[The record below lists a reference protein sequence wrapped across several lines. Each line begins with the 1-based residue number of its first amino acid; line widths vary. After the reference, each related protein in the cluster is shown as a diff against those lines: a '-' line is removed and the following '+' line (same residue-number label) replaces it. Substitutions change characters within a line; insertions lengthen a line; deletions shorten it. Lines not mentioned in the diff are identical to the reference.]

1 MKQEK
6 TRLFVIADPTASH
19 QVALVKALL
28 LAKLADC
35 QIHAFLCVYRKQLE
49 GDNYPSGK
57 DFEQQ
62 TLAEAERWLDEQ
74 LEPCRTAGVP
84 FTKQVVWNSKWHDAA
99 LRAIAKSECDL
110 VIKSSYHHSKSKR
123 FYSSTSDFNLMRH
136 CACPILFT
144 HPTQEWDSNELLACV
159 DLESTDVGHTRLN
172 DVIIRDARAM
182 ANIVGMELHIA
193 AAHQGGIDP
202 DNLPIKSHGGEV
214 TAEQLAEL
222 YDVEVSRIHLRQGET
237 VATLSAICDELDPCI
252 VIMGTLARTGIS
264 GQLIGNTAEKLLDR
278 VEADVLTVN

>member
-19 QVALVKALL
+19 QAALVKALL

-35 QIHAFLCVYRKQLE
+35 QVHAFLCVYRE
-49 GDNYPSGK
+49 VGEDDK
-57 DFEQQ
+57 DFKHN
-62 TLAEAERWLDEQ
+62 TLVDAERWLDEQ

-84 FTKQVVWNSKWHDAA
+84 FTKQVVWDSQWHDAA

-182 ANIVGMELHIA
+182 ASIVGMDLHIA
-193 AAHQGGIDP
+193 AAHQGSISP
-202 DNLPIKSHGGEV
+202 DKLPIESRGGEV
-214 TAEQLAEL
+214 AAQQLAEL
-222 YDVEVSRIHLRQGET
+222 YDLDVSRIPLRQGET
-237 VATLSAICDELDPCI
+237 VATLSAICAEIDPCI
-252 VIMGTLARTGIS
+252 VIIGTLARTGIS